1 MARFQ
6 QSHPKS
12 LCIFKVLFYW
22 VHILFWN
29 SEEYISEWNYPHIL
43 CCSITPAGYSWLI
56 PVISDIHAQIAW
68 LSRNNYKLC
77 LWIHSQTIFTNMAM
91 RVLVYFWVEIAF
103 ISLSFAHNSQIANMI
118 LAKCQRS
125 ATFVERCFQFHKE
138 FYTFK
143 CHNWWK
149 CAFSFLK
156 IRNLI

>member
-1 MARFQ
+1 MGAHFILKPWGIYFWMKLSTYPMLFHNTSRLQLVNPCYIGYTCANCVIKQKQLQAMLVNTLSNNIYQHIMAIR
-6 QSHPKS
+6 
-12 LCIFKVLFYW
+12 I
-22 VHILFWN
+22 
-29 SEEYISEWNYPHIL
+29 
-43 CCSITPAGYSWLI
+43 
-56 PVISDIHAQIAW
+56 
-68 LSRNNYKLC
+68 
-77 LWIHSQTIFTNMAM
+77 
-91 RVLVYFWVEIAF
+91 LVYFWVEIAF

-138 FYTFK
+138 FYKFK

>member
-1 MARFQ
+1 M
-6 QSHPKS
+6 
-12 LCIFKVLFYW
+12 
-22 VHILFWN
+22 HILFWN

-103 ISLSFAHNSQIANMI
+103 ISLSFAHNSQIANTLWFLQNVNEVQPLWNDVFNFTRNFTHSNVI
-118 LAKCQRS
+118 IDENVHFL
-125 ATFVERCFQFHKE
+125 F
-138 FYTFK
+138 
-143 CHNWWK
+143 WK
-149 CAFSFLK
+149 
-156 IRNLI
+156 